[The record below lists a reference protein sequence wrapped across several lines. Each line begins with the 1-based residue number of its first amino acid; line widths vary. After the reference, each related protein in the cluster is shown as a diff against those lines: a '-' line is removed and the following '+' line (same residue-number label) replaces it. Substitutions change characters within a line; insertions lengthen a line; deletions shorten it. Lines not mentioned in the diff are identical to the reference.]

1 MNSPIYL
8 DYNATTPIDPDVL
21 EVMLPYLKE
30 RFGNP
35 SSVHSEGNIAH
46 QALHLAR
53 NQTAQLLGCEPSE
66 IIFTSGGSES
76 NNLALKGIAQAGKFF
91 RDHILVSAIEHP
103 SVLEVAAYLSG
114 VGYRVDKIPVSAQ
127 GRVDPDAVKHLI
139 SEKTL
144 LVSVMHANNEVGT
157 IQPVR
162 EIAQIAHEYGALMH
176 SDAAQTAG
184 KIAVNVQDLN
194 VDLLTLAGHK
204 MYSPKGVGA
213 LFVKAG
219 INIFPQMHGAN
230 QENGKRAGTENVA
243 SIAAF
248 GKACEL
254 IHQNL
259 DVYASTMCAARDIL
273 LDEFQR
279 HSRRNLTILGNIEQ
293 GLPNTLSLCFEG
305 VGSTDMMAG
314 VRDIAMSPG
323 AACHARDQAVSHV
336 LTAMRHGFVIAHGAM
351 RLSTGRYST
360 PEDMHTAAEL
370 ILEYVN
376 RGR

>member
-1 MNSPIYL
+1 MNLPIYL
-8 DYNATTPIDPDVL
+8 DYNATTPIDPSVL

-35 SSVHSEGNIAH
+35 SSVHSAGNIAH
-46 QALHLAR
+46 QALNLAR
-53 NQTAQLLGCEPSE
+53 NQTSQLLGCDPAE
-66 IIFTSGGSES
+66 IVFTSGGSES
-76 NNLALKGIAQAGKFF
+76 NNLALKGIAQAAKSS

-103 SVLEVAAYLSG
+103 SVLEVVAHLSSL
-114 VGYRVDKIPVSAQ
+114 GYRVDKIPVTTQ
-127 GRVDPDAVKHLI
+127 GWVDPEAVKRLI

-144 LVSVMHANNEVGT
+144 LISVMHANNEVGT

-162 EIAQIAHEYGALMH
+162 EIAQIAHEYGALVH

-184 KIAVNVQDLN
+184 KIALKVKDLN

-204 MYSPKGVGA
+204 MYAPKGVGA
-213 LFVKAG
+213 LFVKEG
-219 INIFPQMHGAN
+219 INIFPQIHGAS
-230 QENGKRAGTENVA
+230 QENGMRAGTENVA

-254 IHQNL
+254 IQQNSS
-259 DVYASTMCAARDIL
+259 DYASTMRAARDIL
-273 LDEFQR
+273 LDEFQS
-279 HSRRNLTILGNIEQ
+279 HSRRHLTILGNIEQ

-305 VGSTDMMAG
+305 IGSTDLMAG
-314 VRDIAMSPG
+314 VKGVAMSPG

-336 LTAMRHGFVIAHGAM
+336 LTAMGHGFVIAHGAM

-360 PEDMHTAAEL
+360 PEEMHTAADM
-370 ILEYVN
+370 ILECVN